1 MGSIARARLSRRA
14 RVRLAEEG
22 GFTLPE
28 LLVSMAILLIVL
40 TSLTSVLVTASRTQV
55 DANKRFQAQGQART
69 GLSDFRNEVHCGTSV
84 TDTSGNTLTP
94 GTAYSAVTV
103 TLGSN
108 CPTTGLTSHTSSL
121 TTYATW
127 CTAASTVKTGDFA
140 LYRVSSTALP
150 RPTCT
155 STGKVKYMDY
165 LQPTTLTPTPT
176 STPFCLPSTTA
187 ACGGVLKP
195 ATSLPMLH
203 VKFPLNL
210 NGPTSTIDSYNL
222 VDDIALRNGSR
233 S

>member
-1 MGSIARARLSRRA
+1 MGPIARARLSRRA

-40 TSLTSVLVTASRTQV
+40 TALTSVLVTASRTQV

-69 GLSDFRNEVHCGTSV
+69 GLDDFRHEVHCGSAV
-84 TDTSGNTLTP
+84 TQSNGSALAP
-94 GTAYSAVTV
+94 GTSYSTVTV
-103 TLGSN
+103 TLGSS
-108 CPTTGLTSHTSSL
+108 CPGTSPGI

-127 CTAASTVKTGDFA
+127 CTAASTLKTGDFA
-140 LYRVSSTALP
+140 LYRVTSTALP
-150 RPTCT
+150 GATCA

-165 LQPTTLTPTPT
+165 LQPSTLTPVPA
-176 STPFCLPSTTA
+176 SNPFCLPSTTA
-187 ACGGVLKP
+187 ACGNPPVLKP

-203 VKFPLNL
+203 VTFPVNL
-210 NGPTSTIDSYNL
+210 NGPTSTIASYDL